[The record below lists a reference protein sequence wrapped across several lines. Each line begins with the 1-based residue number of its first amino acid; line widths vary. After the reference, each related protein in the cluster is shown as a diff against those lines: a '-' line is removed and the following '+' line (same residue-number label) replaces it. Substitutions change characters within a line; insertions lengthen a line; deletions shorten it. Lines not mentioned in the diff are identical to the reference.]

1 MGNNLSPITHDLLPG
16 KHDFYVFYDLNGFN
30 DLPFTVHRLRN
41 ASSNRQT
48 EYARAMLIIPAI
60 DLKEGKCVRLERGEM
75 STATIYSEDP
85 AATAQRWEAEGA
97 QLLHVVD
104 LDGAFAKEPKNREA
118 VAAIVRS
125 VGLPVQLGGGVRTIE
140 TLSAYLDLGV
150 ERVVIGTAAHSNP
163 ELLVQACE
171 RFPGKVVLGI
181 DSRKGRVAVEGWSKT
196 TEMGAGEL
204 AARSA
209 DLALAAIV
217 YTDISRDGMQTGPNI
232 EATRQLAQSVSIPV
246 IASGGVGNLEHIRAL
261 LPLER
266 DGVVG
271 VIAGRAL
278 YAGNVDLSE
287 AIALAQG
294 KAQSAEREW

>member
-1 MGNNLSPITHDLLPG
+1 
-16 KHDFYVFYDLNGFN
+16 
-30 DLPFTVHRLRN
+30 
-41 ASSNRQT
+41 
-48 EYARAMLIIPAI
+48 MLIIPAI
-60 DLKEGKCVRLERGEM
+60 DLKNGKCVRLERGEM

-97 QLLHVVD
+97 ELLHVVD

-118 VAAIVRS
+118 VAAIVQS
-125 VGLPVQLGGGVRTIE
+125 VDVPVQLGGGVRTVE
-140 TLSAYLDLGV
+140 TLSVYLDLGV

-163 ELLVQACE
+163 ELLIEACE

-196 TEMGAGEL
+196 TDMGAGEL
-204 AARSA
+204 AARSEH
-209 DLALAAIV
+209 LALAAIV
-217 YTDISRDGMQTGPNI
+217 YTDISRDGMQTGPNV
-232 EATRQLAQSVSIPV
+232 EATRQLARSVSIPV
-246 IASGGVGNLEHIRAL
+246 IASGGVGSLEHIRAL

-278 YAGNVDLSE
+278 YAGSVDLRQ
-287 AIALAQG
+287 AIELAQG
-294 KAQSAEREW
+294 KSQSA